1 MDNRERRLLGEI
13 LMDQGLVNPGQ
24 VDEAFRKQK
33 DEYLSSLMGEILM
46 DMGAVTFDQVVSAL
60 ALQAENGKPRGSGQ
74 SIQPPRGFLNPPQP
88 PKQPP
93 SL

>member
-74 SIQPPRGFLNPPQP
+74 SIQSPRGFVNPPQP
-88 PKQPP
+88 PKQPL
-93 SL
+93 SM